1 MDINKKLIDQLSDL
15 SRNIKSLTSEV
26 KENNVVNTSDNP
38 NSQKES
44 PSDQNG
50 NFLKSLESIFK
61 KNIGEITKTNLK
73 SSETLKNVIGGSKLK
88 DTFLNQ
94 NPENEKTK
102 GLKLPKDF
110 GTFIEKIPKF
120 EKGGT
125 MDKKGFAIVGEK
137 GPELLNLNRG
147 DEIIPG
153 NKILKEKNKLGSDA
167 IKSIL
172 DAENSSINTSD
183 QNLNSPN
190 KKNSESSLEDIKFK
204 LLQKDLGY
212 YMNSPKKLEEDANK
226 ELDNLNK
233 EKEGFTKENLQK
245 LNKEKEGF
253 TKENLQ
259 KLNKPKNPVENINT
273 ENENLSPREQRRK
286 EKEEKNKNAED
297 LLKTKPEK
305 SEKKEILNKSK
316 NFLLSQGKDILTGKK
331 SLADIGKDASSLL
344 GDKSELVKKATGK
357 ASSLLTNKE
366 FREKNI
372 EKLKGL
378 SNKKKEEKSSMNTES
393 SELKRPKAEPKK
405 EEVKET
411 TETKETPKK
420 ETPKTETPKTETPKQ
435 ETPKIET
442 PKKSDSGSKES
453 IKSSDL
459 DTIKA
464 LLGKMVSL
472 LEGPLYVESMESP
485 FRPDSRRF

>member
-26 KENNVVNTSDNP
+26 KENSVVNPSDNP
-38 NSQKES
+38 NPQKETT
-44 PSDQNG
+44 SDQNS

-94 NPENEKTK
+94 SLGNEKAK

-137 GPELLNLNRG
+137 GPELLNLNKG

-153 NKILKEKNKLGSDA
+153 NKILKEKNKLGADA
-167 IKSIL
+167 IQSIL
-172 DAENSSINTSD
+172 AAENSLINSSD

-190 KKNSESSLEDIKFK
+190 KKNTESSLEDIKSK
-204 LLQKDLGY
+204 LLQKNPDY
-212 YMNSPKKLEEDANK
+212 YSNSPKNLEEDAKK
-226 ELDNLNK
+226 ELKNV
-233 EKEGFTKENLQK
+233 
-245 LNKEKEGF
+245 NKEKEGF

-259 KLNKPKNPVENINT
+259 KLNKPKNLEGNLNQ
-273 ENENLSPREQRRK
+273 ENENLSPREQRRN
-286 EKEEKNKNAED
+286 EKEEKKKNAED
-297 LLKTKPEK
+297 LLKSKPEK
-305 SEKKEILNKSK
+305 SDKKEILNKSK

-344 GDKSELVKKATGK
+344 GDKNELIKKATGK

-372 EKLKGL
+372 EKLKGIL
-378 SNKKKEEKSSMNTES
+378 NKKKEEKSSMNTES
-393 SELKRPKAEPKK
+393 PELKRLKAEPKK
-405 EEVKET
+405 EESKET
-411 TETKETPKK
+411 METKETPKK
-420 ETPKTETPKTETPKQ
+420 ETPKTETPKTETSKQ
-435 ETPKIET
+435 EIIKTET
-442 PKKSDSGSKES
+442 AKKSDSESKES

>member
-44 PSDQNG
+44 PSDQNS

-245 LNKEKEGF
+245 LNK
-253 TKENLQ
+253 
-259 KLNKPKNPVENINT
+259 PKNPAENINP

-331 SLADIGKDASSLL
+331 SLADIGKDASSLF
-344 GDKSELVKKATGK
+344 GNKNELAKKATGK
-357 ASSLLTNKE
+357 ASELLTNKE
-366 FREKNI
+366 SREKNI
-372 EKLKGL
+372 GKLKGL
-378 SNKKKEEKSSMNTES
+378 LNKKKEEKSSMATES

-405 EEVKET
+405 EEAKET

-435 ETPKIET
+435 ETPKTET
-442 PKKSDSGSKES
+442 PKKSDSESKES

>member
-1 MDINKKLIDQLSDL
+1 VLF
-15 SRNIKSLTSEV
+15 R
-26 KENNVVNTSDNP
+26 
-38 NSQKES
+38 
-44 PSDQNG
+44 
-50 NFLKSLESIFK
+50 SIFK

-245 LNKEKEGF
+245 LNK
-253 TKENLQ
+253 
-259 KLNKPKNPVENINT
+259 PKTPAENINP

-286 EKEEKNKNAED
+286 EKEEKNKNAD
-297 LLKTKPEK
+297 NLLKTKPEK

-344 GDKSELVKKATGK
+344 GDKSGLVKKATGK

-405 EEVKET
+405 EEAKET

>member
-26 KENNVVNTSDNP
+26 RENSVVNPSDNTNP
-38 NSQKES
+38 QKETV
-44 PSDQNG
+44 SDQNS

-61 KNIGEITKTNLK
+61 KSIGEITKTNLK

-88 DTFLNQ
+88 GTLLNQ
-94 NPENEKTK
+94 SPENEKTK

-110 GTFIEKIPKF
+110 GAFIEKIPKF
-120 EKGGT
+120 GKGGT

-137 GPELLNLNRG
+137 GPELLNLNKG
-147 DEIIPG
+147 DKIIPG
-153 NKILKEKNKLGSDA
+153 NKILKEKNKLGADA
-167 IKSIL
+167 IESL
-172 DAENSSINTSD
+172 LAAENSLINSSD

-190 KKNSESSLEDIKFK
+190 KKNTESSLEDIKSK
-204 LLQKDLGY
+204 LLQKNPDY
-212 YMNSPKKLEEDANK
+212 YSSSPKNLEEDAKK
-226 ELDNLNK
+226 ELKN
-233 EKEGFTKENLQK
+233 

-259 KLNKPKNPVENINT
+259 KLNKPKNPEENLNQ

-286 EKEEKNKNAED
+286 EKEEKKKNAED
-297 LLKTKPEK
+297 LLKSKPEK
-305 SEKKEILNKSK
+305 SDKKEILNKSK

-344 GDKSELVKKATGK
+344 GDKNELINKATGK

-366 FREKNI
+366 FRGKNV
-372 EKLKGL
+372 EKLKGIL
-378 SNKKKEEKSSMNTES
+378 NKKKEEKSSINTES
-393 SELKRPKAEPKK
+393 PELKRPKVEPKK
-405 EEVKET
+405 EESKET

-420 ETPKTETPKTETPKQ
+420 ETSKTETPKTETPKK
-435 ETPKIET
+435 ETVKTET
-442 PKKSDSGSKES
+442 PKKSDSESKES

-459 DTIKA
+459 DSIKS